1 MIVATCALQGAAF
14 AAATEVIDVSGFGAS
29 RTVNELIFVQ
39 VAGGG
44 SAGSGNINPFVRIQ
58 QSPGEQGY
66 NTSASAEFD
75 EKGGSLNPNL
85 QIVQFVL
92 PSGYS
97 FTIPNVS
104 NAEDI
109 DSDADTVMGN
119 AMLITVIE
127 GSEGGAGAG
136 DLVGQVD
143 PIVVNLGGFE
153 RRIDAGL
160 TCPVVIECPADVT
173 LECSAGLDS
182 SPFATSEPT
191 TMGCCNIVRL
201 DFNDYEVSDCGD
213 SRTITRVWTAEDACG
228 NSASCTQMIVIVDTT
243 NPILIGVPED
253 TLVEC
258 DAIPATA
265 DVTAVDDCSTPVC
278 KL

>member
-66 NTSASAEFD
+66 NMSASAEFD
-75 EKGGSLNPNL
+75 EKGGSFNPNL

-109 DSDADTVMGN
+109 DSDGDTVTGN
-119 AMLITVIE
+119 AMLITVVE

-143 PIVVNLGGFE
+143 PIVVNLGGFD

-160 TCPVVIECPADVT
+160 TCPVVIECPWTYRWSVLTAWIARRSQPVNPPPWVAAT
-173 LECSAGLDS
+173 LFGWTSTILKFPIAATPVRSQVSGLPRMRATDAVPMRQRILISDS
-182 SPFATSEPT
+182 SRNP
-191 TMGCCNIVRL
+191 RL
-201 DFNDYEVSDCGD
+201 C
-213 SRTITRVWTAEDACG
+213 
-228 NSASCTQMIVIVDTT
+228 
-243 NPILIGVPED
+243 L
-253 TLVEC
+253 L
-258 DAIPATA
+258 
-265 DVTAVDDCSTPVC
+265 
-278 KL
+278 